1 MIGTVLLGFVLLFAL
16 SAVFFDAK
24 GSDCGSRISAI
35 LAGLAAVGASAV
47 LFAVILSNDFSYSY
61 VASYSSI
68 DLPLIYKISA
78 FWAGQQGSF
87 LLWLLIHALVGTYMV
102 CHQPSDGD
110 GGGLIYHLLTAMLVI
125 LVFIKSP
132 FTPAEHI
139 MPDGVRDE
147 PAAAGSVDGRASA
160 DHLYRLCA
168 PRRSLCILA

>member
-24 GSDCGSRISAI
+24 DSDRGSRISAI
-35 LAGLAAVGASAV
+35 LAGLAAIGASAV

-68 DLPLIYKISA
+68 DLPLVYKISA

-102 CHQPSDGD
+102 CTNRLTATGRI
-110 GGGLIYHLLTAMLVI
+110 IYHLLTAMLVI

-132 FTPAEHI
+132 FAPAEHI
-139 MPDGVRDE
+139 MPDG
-147 PAAAGSVDGRASA
+147 A
-160 DHLYRLCA
+160 DHLSSPDGDARHS
-168 PRRSLCILA
+168 RIH